1 MKHLTMKF
9 FALSTASLTA
19 ALGIVACSAEAET
32 YTDVQFDSTKRYS
45 QLLIDSRINDFY
57 ANTKKMGFTTYDED
71 GNVLKKNAGGSNLK
85 FDYVPG
91 LVAKAVIEGAEY
103 YQDSAFARPWFYM
116 VQDYANRFVSSVP
129 TTGGS
134 LDNLNAT
141 KMYCTLY
148 DLTGEDGAFAS
159 IADASTH
166 SNAEKAMQNAIK
178 GLRDAN
184 NNYAITLAMSQIAAG
199 GWWHKSSY
207 PNQMWCDGQYMGP
220 ALLAQL
226 QRYGYHI
233 GDDDWRTIMRQF
245 DITWHYLWDDE
256 KQLLWHAFSANP
268 TSAESV
274 CWADPNTCRSA
285 EYWGRAA
292 GWYFLALVDILELIP
307 TDIVM
312 EPTQSSL
319 ANYSPDCRTRLKQ
332 YLELVA
338 GGLKARQDETSGCW
352 YQLLQYDSTF
362 VADKYAGKS
371 YTPTSNYLESSATAI
386 FVASYLKAIRLGLLS
401 ADDYLETALQGY
413 EGFVNQFVK
422 MKADGTY
429 TLVNSCA
436 SAGLGGSANRDGSAA
451 YYLLGSDVTRVTN
464 YTEGKVLGAFILAA
478 VEYERLRD
486 LNASTE
492 EEDENTGLTNAIG
505 QEKTTRPTKAR
516 YYTLGGIP
524 VEKSAI
530 SGGLHVVRR

>member
-1 MKHLTMKF
+1 MKF

-371 YTPTSNYLESSATAI
+371 YSPTSNYLESSATAI

-401 ADDYLETALQGY
+401 ADDYLETAIKGY

-422 MKADGTY
+422 MKSDGTY

-486 LNASTE
+486 ANEALADE
-492 EEDENTGLTNAIG
+492 KIEDSTNAIG

>member
-371 YTPTSNYLESSATAI
+371 YTPTSNYLESSATTI

-486 LNASTE
+486 LNASAE

-505 QEKTTRPTKAR
+505 QEKTTRKSQPR